1 MDAIFDLTSPLP
13 TRYSARPLVDAM
25 FDLTSPLP
33 IRYSARPLVDTIFD
47 RGMATCFAYGQTGS
61 GKTHTMGG
69 TFNGK
74 QQDANQ
80 GIYAMA
86 ARDVFLKL
94 KSPQHRNKGLS
105 ASASYF
111 EIYSGK
117 VTGERGEVVESIVED
132 AFP

>member
-1 MDAIFDLTSPLP
+1 
-13 TRYSARPLVDAM
+13 
-25 FDLTSPLP
+25 
-33 IRYSARPLVDTIFD
+33 
-47 RGMATCFAYGQTGS
+47 MATCFAYGQTGS

-94 KSPQHRNKGLS
+94 KSPLYRNKGLA

-117 VTGERGEVVESIVED
+117 VGVLWRSGVDRDDVESGRNVTKMGRTVLCELQ
-132 AFP
+132 

>member
-1 MDAIFDLTSPLP
+1 
-13 TRYSARPLVDAM
+13 
-25 FDLTSPLP
+25 
-33 IRYSARPLVDTIFD
+33 
-47 RGMATCFAYGQTGS
+47 MATCFAYGQTGS

-117 VTGERGEVVESIVED
+117 VMRGRVVECIIGGWLSLRSFESVLYITNELRSDV
-132 AFP
+132 

>member
-1 MDAIFDLTSPLP
+1 MYRVNISCICLLSN
-13 TRYSARPLVDAM
+13 
-25 FDLTSPLP
+25 
-33 IRYSARPLVDTIFD
+33 RYSARPLVDTIFE

-74 QQDANQ
+74 AQDANA

-86 ARDVFLKL
+86 AKDVFRLL
-94 KSPQHRNKGLS
+94 KSPAHRSKGLV

-117 VTGERGEVVESIVED
+117 VSSGRGVVLEVVVHDVRCWGNRCLMGNI
-132 AFP
+132 

>member
-1 MDAIFDLTSPLP
+1 M
-13 TRYSARPLVDAM
+13 
-25 FDLTSPLP
+25 
-33 IRYSARPLVDTIFD
+33 DTIFD

-74 QQDANQ
+74 QQDANA

-94 KSPQHRNKGLS
+94 KSPQHRNKGL
-105 ASASYF
+105 AVSASYF

-117 VTGERGEVVESIVED
+117 VGEDSVGRGEREREGRGPGRDVITYQRVVRGAD
-132 AFP
+132 GL